1 MWMGRILGKYLF
13 VGGIEDLSFFL
24 DDAIVVVLFL
34 SYINLYAC
42 IALSFSRS
50 HNLPDGSG
58 NRYCINLVSVAGKPE

>member
-13 VGGIEDLSFFL
+13 VGGSCFSLDKCFCCFFVHIIYTYTLVFYSF
-24 DDAIVVVLFL
+24 
-34 SYINLYAC
+34 
-42 IALSFSRS
+42 FSRS